1 MNIGQ
6 PLSEE
11 DIQKMAQQIM
21 GHYTTLQTQVRDLQE
36 DYDKDEAT
44 LLQELQQLNEQNVTS
59 LRNYTEVT
67 QKAQEAKKALGTIV
81 DAMNNK
87 E

>member
-1 MNIGQ
+1 MNIDQ

-21 GHYTTLQTQVRDLQE
+21 GQYTSLQTQVRDLQE

-44 LLQELQQLNEQNVTS
+44 LLQEL
-59 LRNYTEVT
+59 
-67 QKAQEAKKALGTIV
+67 
-81 DAMNNK
+81 
-87 E
+87 

>member
-21 GHYTTLQTQVRDLQE
+21 AHYTSLQTQVRDLQE

-44 LLQELQQLNEQNVTS
+44 LL
-59 LRNYTEVT
+59 
-67 QKAQEAKKALGTIV
+67 
-81 DAMNNK
+81 
-87 E
+87 

>member
-21 GHYTTLQTQVRDLQE
+21 AHYTSLQTQVRDLQE

-59 LRNYTEVT
+59 LRNYKEVT
-67 QKAQEAKKALGTIV
+67 QKA
-81 DAMNNK
+81 
-87 E
+87 